1 MMAALNSVREAAST
15 KRARRTRA
23 LQTSTDSFSVV
34 STDVASCIKI
44 LDEIAAELAKEEEE
58 LARNAKQRDA
68 LSERG
73 NNAREVE
80 RTETMLKRQLSKW
93 TERTEKLREQSN
105 QKAREAKEKMHELR
119 AVHKQLT
126 EEQTEKGKE
135 MEVRRVRI
143 EQTEKKV
150 SCPATFLISG
160 KLLTCA

>member
-1 MMAALNSVREAAST
+1 LDR
-15 KRARRTRA
+15 RARA

-80 RTETMLKRQLSKW
+80 RTETMLKRQLNKW

-150 SCPATFLISG
+150 SHPATLCMSG